1 MITDQDIE
9 KLKQVFATKDD
20 LNRFATKADFDRF
33 VTKDDLHA
41 LERGIRQDM
50 ATKDDLAGIRQDMQR
65 FATKEDVES
74 IVTNAIER
82 NNTGLLQGI
91 NTIIDMIGE
100 INDRTD
106 TNTAEV
112 KTQRVIL
119 GEHEERLQALEKA
132 AA

>member
-9 KLKQVFATKDD
+9 KLKQVF
-20 LNRFATKADFDRF
+20 
-33 VTKDDLHA
+33 
-41 LERGIRQDM
+41 

-65 FATKEDVES
+65 FATKEDVER

-82 NNTGLLQGI
+82 NNTELLQGI

-112 KTQRVIL
+112 KSQRVIL

-132 AA
+132 AV